1 MLGPRKKLE
10 GRKSSKMNQQI
21 ISESKVSLTERTY
34 QVPSIVYKIIWDVV
48 HRHEILKQR
57 DGLQAS
63 KELW

>member
-1 MLGPRKKLE
+1 
-10 GRKSSKMNQQI
+10 MNQKI